1 MVPELSTTAVKIV
14 EKGYEKNVELRI
26 ELTRYFDTLNDTNMV
41 DLLVYIENIRPQS
54 ISLLENDTIYIDMD
68 AFNEETFN
76 KVFDYI
82 KNIA

>member
-1 MVPELSTTAVKIV
+1 M

>member
-1 MVPELSTTAVKIV
+1 MVPELSTAAVKIV
-14 EKGYEKNVELRI
+14 EKGYVKNVELRI